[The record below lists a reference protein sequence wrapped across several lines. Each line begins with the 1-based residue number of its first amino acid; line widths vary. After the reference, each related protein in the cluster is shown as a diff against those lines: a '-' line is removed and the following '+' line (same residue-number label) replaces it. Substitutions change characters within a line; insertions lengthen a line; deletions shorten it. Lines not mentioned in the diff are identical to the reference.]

1 MNKENDLNHKES
13 TISQE
18 GVTKILSVIL
28 GMFKGTKSGWV
39 KDFISF
45 KIMIVPKI
53 LAFLYLLITI
63 IVIIASFSANIFF
76 GILMIFLAPFLVHIV
91 FEFAMLLFAI
101 LDILREIRNK
111 LIPQYLHRGN
121 L

>member
-1 MNKENDLNHKES
+1 MNETEKRPESEKNES
-13 TISQE
+13 TQE
-18 GVTKILSVIL
+18 LASKAMSVASEFTKGLN
-28 GMFKGTKSGWV
+28 SGWIR
-39 KDFISF
+39 DFVTF

-53 LAFLYLLITI
+53 QIFLYLLTTL
-63 IVIIASFSANIFF
+63 IVIIGSFAANIFL

-111 LIPQYLHRGN
+111 LK
-121 L
+121 

>member
-13 TISQE
+13 IISQE
-18 GVTKILSVIL
+18 GATKILSVIL
-28 GMFKGTKSGWV
+28 EMFKGVV

-53 LAFLYLLITI
+53 LAFLYLLTTI
-63 IVIIASFSANIFF
+63 VVIIASFSANIFL

-111 LIPQYLHRGN
+111 LK
-121 L
+121 